1 MRSPQPPAPNPLVDR
16 LGRVHTDLRV
26 SVTDRCNLRCFYCMP
41 AEGVE
46 FRSHQEVLRYE
57 EIERFVRVAAR
68 LGIRKVRLTG
78 GEPLVRKGVVA
89 LVEMLAR
96 VPGIDDLAMT
106 TNGILLAQHAE
117 QLKAAGLMRL
127 NVSIDTLDPEKFR
140 LATGRDALGDVLAGI
155 AAARRAGFR
164 RIKLNALA
172 IRGRSEEDVV
182 PLARFAREQGL
193 TLRFIEFMPL
203 DGCRQWQPG
212 QVLSAAEI
220 LDLLAAEFGPLEP
233 VSDDGSAAAREYRFS
248 DGGDRI
254 GVVPSVSRPFCD
266 RCNRLRLTS
275 DGRLRN
281 CLFAVEGTE
290 VRELLRGGA
299 SDERIAEAVREAVRQ
314 KLPARGS
321 SDASFART
329 RRTMHEIGG

>member
-1 MRSPQPPAPNPLVDR
+1 MQSPHAPSPNPLIDR

-46 FRSHQEVLRYE
+46 FRCHEEVLRYE
-57 EIERFVRVAAR
+57 EIERFVRVVAR
-68 LGIRKVRLTG
+68 LGICKVRLTG
-78 GEPLVRKGVVA
+78 GEPLVRKGVAA

-106 TNGILLAQHAE
+106 TNGILLAPHARE
-117 QLKAAGLMRL
+117 LKAAGLKRL
-127 NVSIDTLDPEKFR
+127 NISLDTLDPERFR
-140 LATGRDALGDVLAGI
+140 LATGRDSLGDVLAGI
-155 AAARRAGFR
+155 AAAQRAGFR

-182 PLARFAREQGL
+182 PLARFAREHGL

-203 DGCRQWQPG
+203 DGCRQWHRG
-212 QVLSAAEI
+212 QVLSAAEV
-220 LDLLAAEFGPLEP
+220 LDLLAGEFGPLEP
-233 VSDDGSAAAREYRFS
+233 VSDHGSAAAREYCFA
-248 DGGDRI
+248 DGEGRV

-266 RCNRLRLTS
+266 RCNRLRLSS

-290 VRELLRGGA
+290 VKGLLRSGA
-299 SDERIAEAVREAVRQ
+299 SDGQIADAVREAVRE

-321 SDASFART
+321 LDASFGRPD
-329 RRTMHEIGG
+329 RTMHEIGG